1 MRMETLVSARAGARG
16 AGPGR
21 GASGADA
28 FARKPRLPSNFGSFS
43 CVVSGSVWG
52 DPALGFTT
60 HLSRILRGH
69 RLRRSTGPQRHKQ
82 KGWSFGRGAETRGD
96 AGWRKMAHFHQAS
109 WMSKRSLSR
118 PPNTLQSKFNSWFVC
133 LSVHLIVWKVSQLS
147 LSMKSEIQK
156 WRPVLEGEV
165 GQNWAEPSSWETE
178 SRPCHSPHISRGRS
192 VGLSHQSLP
201 KLSFF
206 PNL

>member
-28 FARKPRLPSNFGSFS
+28 FARKPRLRSNFGSFS

-82 KGWSFGRGAETRGD
+82 KGWSLRRGAETRGD

-109 WMSKRSLSR
+109 WMSKCSLSR
-118 PPNTLQSKFNSWFVC
+118 PPNTLQSKFNSW
-133 LSVHLIVWKVSQLS
+133 VWLFLPFRFYSQTNHRNLLTPWSSRTWEFHAAISLGLS
-147 LSMKSEIQK
+147 L
-156 WRPVLEGEV
+156 
-165 GQNWAEPSSWETE
+165 
-178 SRPCHSPHISRGRS
+178 
-192 VGLSHQSLP
+192 
-201 KLSFF
+201 
-206 PNL
+206 

>member
-1 MRMETLVSARAGARG
+1 ME
-16 AGPGR
+16 GR
-21 GASGADA
+21 GGFECLVPLGEFTATILSEDFSAPLLVDSEIFKGGGESG
-28 FARKPRLPSNFGSFS
+28 
-43 CVVSGSVWG
+43 
-52 DPALGFTT
+52 
-60 HLSRILRGH
+60 
-69 RLRRSTGPQRHKQ
+69 
-82 KGWSFGRGAETRGD
+82 
-96 AGWRKMAHFHQAS
+96 
-109 WMSKRSLSR
+109 
-118 PPNTLQSKFNSWFVC
+118 WFVC